1 MKFQMSSRWSINAT
15 LTVPVLAVLFVAV
28 ADQARATDNVVSSN
42 SSTAVSLSPSD
53 TLSVSSGAT
62 LSTSGSTVSV
72 TATGGSGSTTISNSG
87 TISQTGTGRT
97 IYSSSSG
104 SGFNLQNLLGGII
117 TSVGA
122 DLMKMSNPVTVYTIN
137 NQGTI
142 WQKGTGTASGQA
154 LDLRDIT
161 STGNTITNGSST
173 NASATIK
180 ADGDDAIRPGSNTTI
195 LNYGTIITNGIV
207 NTKCPDYLGA
217 ACSGK
222 PSAHDAIDVGGST
235 NFSVDNYGTISGS
248 RHGITADSEL
258 YVVNRA
264 GGLIRGRNG
273 SGVGSDG
280 TGTVINY
287 GTIRGEYAGS
297 GNVYEHSSG
306 VNSTA
311 NNGDGD
317 GVDID
322 GVARI
327 ENYGTI
333 IGAGAGG
340 FDSSGNPNGADG
352 IAAGGGVII
361 NGVGALIQGA
371 NNGILIDNGG
381 GLAGVAATSIT
392 NAGTITGGN
401 YGIRIAGAYNNTIIN
416 SGTISGGTFAIQ
428 TGTGADTLEIRGG
441 SRIIGPVDLGGGADV
456 IRFTGG
462 NHKLTFSSGNL
473 TSAVLTSS
481 SIPYVVSGDK
491 VAAIDS
497 TSFAASAAML
507 QSTTR
512 VISALAPDFTPTLRD
527 QKRPPI
533 MSYAPAPEALK
544 IPEGAMAYAADAPL
558 KSQTAVT
565 ADGSVIWTR
574 VFGGQSHANAEGTLV
589 GFRNSFFGGAIGVDM
604 PVDASRRYGVFL
616 GGVSNSS
623 KLAENYGDTTSKM
636 VFAGGYLRQTWGSSF
651 MKLALQAGLGS
662 NDTSRNISNNTANG
676 GVETAKGNYSNWYMS
691 PELSVG
697 HTYALG
703 EFLKGDVS
711 LTPVAQVRFLHGSFG
726 GYGETGGTDNL
737 RIGQRTS
744 SSMEERLTL
753 KASHVSSG
761 LQGFDLKFDLELG
774 ALANQRVGGGDVSAT
789 FVGQSVKFAQP
800 GKGNRIGATAGIGA
814 ELTNGAVSFFAAGE
828 YIARANSVLDY
839 SGKLGLTVRF

>member
-1 MKFQMSSRWSINAT
+1 MAFPCYFYPS
-15 LTVPVLAVLFVAV
+15 FC
-28 ADQARATDNVVSSN
+28 AR
-42 SSTAVSLSPSD
+42 
-53 TLSVSSGAT
+53 LSVSASALLVATVAAYATDFPVTSSTTSAVTLSPGDSLTVSSGGGV
-62 LSTSGSTVSV
+62 STSGSTVSV

-117 TSVGA
+117 TSVGT
-122 DLMKMSNPVTVYTIN
+122 DVMKMSNPVTVYTIN

-173 NASATIK
+173 NAAATIK

-195 LNYGTIITNGIV
+195 LNYGTIITNGVV

-235 NFSVDNYGTISGS
+235 NFSADNYGTISGS
-248 RHGITADSEL
+248 RHGITADTEL
-258 YVVNRA
+258 YVFNRA

-287 GTIRGEYAGS
+287 GTIRGEYAGA

-340 FDSSGNPNGADG
+340 VDSSGNPNGADG

-361 NGVGALIQGA
+361 NGVGALIQGGS
-371 NNGILIDNGG
+371 NGILIDNGG

-392 NAGTITGGN
+392 NAGTITGSN

-428 TGTGADTLEIRGG
+428 TGAGADTLEIRGG

-473 TSAVLTSS
+473 TSAILTSS
-481 SIPYVVSGDK
+481 SIPYIVSGDK
-491 VAAIDS
+491 VATIDP

-512 VISALAPDFTPTLRD
+512 VISSLAPDFTPTLRD

-544 IPEGAMAYAADAPL
+544 IPEGAMAYAADATL

-565 ADGSVIWTR
+565 ADGSAIWTR
-574 VFGGQSHANAEGTLV
+574 VFGGQSHANAAGTLV

-623 KLAENYGDTTSKM
+623 KLAENYGDTNSKM
-636 VFAGGYLRQTWGSSF
+636 VFAGGYLRQSWGSSF
-651 MKLALQAGLGS
+651 MKLGLQAGLGS
-662 NDTSRNISNNTANG
+662 NDTSRNISNNTASG

-761 LQGFDLKFDLELG
+761 LQGFDLKLELELG

-800 GKGNRIGATAGIGA
+800 GKGNRIGATAGVGA
-814 ELTNGAVSFFAAGE
+814 ELTNGAVSFFVAGE

-839 SGKLGLTVRF
+839 AGKMGLTVRF